1 MSAIVSKF
9 KQLLP
14 ITLLIT
20 TSATSFAFPKGCEVS
35 GFGFQQGHLI
45 LNDNNHQ
52 TLFMLQNIGF
62 TQVQLEHVET
72 RPDVFMSPKLES
84 KMNANQWSA
93 FSSDISN
100 FYFKCTITEADNST
114 KQVNCENYLSVC
126 QYPRAQFPLSN
137 KGNYWISTNK
147 ELNVVIQEAVK
158 KGIYLKW

>member
-1 MSAIVSKF
+1 MSDIVSKY

-20 TSATSFAFPKGCEVS
+20 ASASCFSFPRGCEVS

-45 LNDNNHQ
+45 LNDSNKQ
-52 TLFMLQNIGF
+52 TLFLLQNIGQN
-62 TQVQLEHVET
+62 QVQLEHVET
-72 RPDVFMSPKLES
+72 RTDVFMSPKLES
-84 KMNANQWSA
+84 KININQWSA

-100 FYFKCTITEADNST
+100 FYFKCTIVDTDNST
-114 KQVNCENYLSVC
+114 KQVKCEDYISIC

-147 ELNVVIQEAVK
+147 EISVVIQEAVK